1 MNVIMLLTSLVLL
14 SFCTKVTVS
23 QKNKN
28 FHQTNVRTKSPKE
41 MNSDSIPLTHL
52 EPIAELMKI
61 NDVSDFNNFPHRMKR
76 GIIWNKIKKV
86 KSGIWSAKK
95 KIWRIKQ
102 KAVEIAIGK
111 DYETPKPHYE
121 STGGSWG
128 RFQKQVPKRNL
139 PSLSG
144 VHGPPY
150 HASSKGIIFPENG
163 WSNNDIKSQ
172 GSSTKL
178 TYADLLAIYR
188 LPMNLE
194 ALRKLQKMD
203 AKSRRL

>member
-41 MNSDSIPLTHL
+41 
-52 EPIAELMKI
+52 
-61 NDVSDFNNFPHRMKR
+61 MKR